1 MKNNIIKFICLVSL
15 LFSIQ
20 SLANPINKIDFV
32 GLNVISSTTLI
43 AILPVK
49 IGDSYNQDTS
59 DEIIK
64 TLFNT
69 GYFSDISV
77 ANKDGNLTIS
87 LLENPYIKYFD
98 VSTEKDSSWSNWL
111 NIEQDLLDTSSLN
124 ELIES
129 NKLSAGNMYSK
140 SKLTDFVTLLKAE
153 FNASGY
159 YNAQIDSN
167 VEIDSQNR
175 IGIEI
180 NIYQGKRATIS
191 SMTISGANKLSEKE
205 LLELFSI
212 GEADMLLINYFTNKD
227 RYSDL
232 ALNQGLELMNNHYL
246 NSGYL
251 DFKIQNVNSTLND
264 NKDKLSI
271 DIQISEGIQYKLG
284 KVSFEGELGN
294 QTAENLND
302 LLSIKSGD
310 IFNRQSVVDDIQK
323 LVDIYSDQGYAFVD
337 INPIT
342 QDYLD
347 TINVKINISLNRK
360 VYINRIT
367 ISGNTR
373 TLDEVIRREIGIS
386 EGGLYSRSAL
396 KNSIMKLRRLGYF
409 SDVQMDVSKVDGMP
423 DKIDLSVVVNET
435 KTGAISF
442 SVSHSNNYGVSIGA
456 GIQERNIFGSG
467 NTLNAEL
474 KLSESFNKVSFYF
487 QNPNYNN
494 QNHSISIGA
503 FKSEINDDDI
513 MQDSYKINTKGLN
526 FGYGIPLTESTRL
539 NTNIEYAKNN
549 ISCGSGFSATGYEA
563 TQCATSSAD
572 EVKLSLNWS
581 ESTLN
586 DYMYPTDGKSNALAI
601 GLATPLGDY
610 RYFDINAN
618 HTSYKPLSND
628 LTLKLTADLGLAKG
642 YSGNELPFFKRYFG
656 GGSGSVRG
664 FGNKTLG
671 PLYPNNQAKG
681 GELSILG
688 SANIIAPAYLFN
700 DSDNMRMSAFIDTG
714 NIYEKTSNIK
724 LNDLRMSAGVG
735 FAYLSP
741 IGAIGMYWSTPIL
754 KKSGDVIENFGFTL
768 GTGF

>member
-43 AILPVK
+43 AIFPVK

-284 KVSFEGELGN
+284 KVSFEYKEW
-294 QTAENLND
+294 
-302 LLSIKSGD
+302 
-310 IFNRQSVVDDIQK
+310 
-323 LVDIYSDQGYAFVD
+323 
-337 INPIT
+337 
-342 QDYLD
+342 
-347 TINVKINISLNRK
+347 
-360 VYINRIT
+360 
-367 ISGNTR
+367 
-373 TLDEVIRREIGIS
+373 
-386 EGGLYSRSAL
+386 
-396 KNSIMKLRRLGYF
+396 GYF
-409 SDVQMDVSKVDGMP
+409 
-423 DKIDLSVVVNET
+423 
-435 KTGAISF
+435 
-442 SVSHSNNYGVSIGA
+442 
-456 GIQERNIFGSG
+456 
-467 NTLNAEL
+467 
-474 KLSESFNKVSFYF
+474 
-487 QNPNYNN
+487 
-494 QNHSISIGA
+494 
-503 FKSEINDDDI
+503 
-513 MQDSYKINTKGLN
+513 
-526 FGYGIPLTESTRL
+526 
-539 NTNIEYAKNN
+539 
-549 ISCGSGFSATGYEA
+549 
-563 TQCATSSAD
+563 
-572 EVKLSLNWS
+572 
-581 ESTLN
+581 
-586 DYMYPTDGKSNALAI
+586 
-601 GLATPLGDY
+601 
-610 RYFDINAN
+610 
-618 HTSYKPLSND
+618 
-628 LTLKLTADLGLAKG
+628 
-642 YSGNELPFFKRYFG
+642 
-656 GGSGSVRG
+656 
-664 FGNKTLG
+664 
-671 PLYPNNQAKG
+671 
-681 GELSILG
+681 
-688 SANIIAPAYLFN
+688 
-700 DSDNMRMSAFIDTG
+700 
-714 NIYEKTSNIK
+714 
-724 LNDLRMSAGVG
+724 
-735 FAYLSP
+735 
-741 IGAIGMYWSTPIL
+741 
-754 KKSGDVIENFGFTL
+754 
-768 GTGF
+768 